1 MTIKEANAKI
11 KETMKSLNISEDR
24 ESYTVKELNMI
35 ADGVGIDMFY
45 VMQYIR
51 FGKITVMAR
60 CKA

>member
-11 KETMKSLNISEDR
+11 KETMKSLNISEDK

-35 ADGVGIDMFY
+35 ANGVGIDMFY

-60 CKA
+60 

>member
-11 KETMKSLNISEDR
+11 KETMKSLNISEDK
-24 ESYTVKELNMI
+24 ESYTVKELNSI

-60 CKA
+60 